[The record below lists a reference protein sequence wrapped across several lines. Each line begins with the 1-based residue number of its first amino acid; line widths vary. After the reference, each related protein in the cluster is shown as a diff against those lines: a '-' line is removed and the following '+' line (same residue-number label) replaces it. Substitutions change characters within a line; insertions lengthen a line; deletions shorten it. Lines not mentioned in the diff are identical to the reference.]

1 MVSVASIWP
10 AASAA
15 RRSADAIGSAIL
27 GEGCQGNLDV
37 AVAVAV
43 DGVPEDVAG
52 FDSSAGS
59 GEAGSKSGSRMP
71 SASSTSNCCVDAV
84 IAGITGAAEGLAAGI
99 AGMLGRAEAAGV
111 NGRAAGVLGTFP
123 RGGAAGACFGTFET
137 CPVGATEA
145 VGADA
150 FVPSLPLRSKPRATR
165 SVPFACSTLMG
176 LVRTRFAPIR
186 NAFATPAC
194 PSTTATASDDWF
206 ELELRALLNS
216 SVAFCSLS
224 QSTTTASKCCAMSFF
239 TAANGSVQDSTVK
252 SRSFKTCV
260 TMRAVFSSGQKSNAW

>member
-37 AVAVAV
+37 AVAVAA

-52 FDSSAGS
+52 FVSAAGS

-71 SASSTSNCCVDAV
+71 SASSTSTCCVDTA
-84 IAGITGAAEGLAAGI
+84 IAGITGVAEGLVAGIVGVLGRAGI
-99 AGMLGRAEAAGV
+99 AGV
-111 NGRAAGVLGTFP
+111 NPRAAGPLGTFA
-123 RGGAAGACFGTFET
+123 RGGAAGACFGTLGT
-137 CPVGATEA
+137 CDVGEA
-145 VGADA
+145 EAAGADA
-150 FVPSLPLRSKPRATR
+150 FGPSVPLRSKPRATR

-194 PSTTATASDDWF
+194 PSTTATASDDWL

-239 TAANGSVQDSTVK
+239 TAANGSVQGSTVK

-260 TMRAVFSSGQKSNAW
+260 TVRAVFSSGQKSNAW